1 MALVEDDN
9 KANNED
15 ANEADL
21 DSPSGSQKAPL
32 LESYK
37 NDEHC
42 MFGRRMTFVQF
53 SWKLLKMI
61 RIRVI
66 IVLSDTFLITR
77 GGAPRKRGV
86 VDVVA

>member
-1 MALVEDDN
+1 
-9 KANNED
+9 
-15 ANEADL
+15 
-21 DSPSGSQKAPL
+21 
-32 LESYK
+32 
-37 NDEHC
+37 